1 MGIVTLQIHSREPYA
16 GGEAFGDVGPYERLD
31 GTLTYA
37 VDPEHEVNRVIVDLD
52 KAPRDADG
60 RVRFSGD
67 FCLLMPADPAR
78 GNRRVLVELP
88 NRGRKLY
95 PRHFNRAPM
104 EVPPTRNIP
113 VGDGFLFRHGF
124 AVASVGWQ
132 WDVFRDDALMG
143 LEAPEALGPNGEPIT
158 GQTVVEIHPNTRD
171 TTRLLANRLHAPYP
185 AADIDDP
192 DATLYVRDWEDG
204 PDRVIPRDQWRFA
217 REDDGEVVPDPSY
230 IYLEGGFEPGKHY
243 YVVYTTV
250 GAPVVGTGL
259 LAARDVASF
268 LKYDTGGD
276 NPLAG
281 QIDYAYSFGVSQT
294 GRMQRHFLS
303 LGMNLDEEGRQAYD
317 GMLIHVAGARRGEF
331 NHRFGQPS
339 VQATPGF
346 GHRFPFADD
355 PLDDPLTGKRAGLL
369 DRQRELGGVPRI
381 FYINTSAEYWRGDC
395 ALLHID
401 PAGERDLKPS
411 EEARIYLFAGT
422 QHGPGVVP
430 QTRLNTND
438 GGVGRYGFNTVEYT
452 PLLRAALLNMDRWV
466 TEGVEPP
473 PSSHPTLHDGTAT
486 DRRSVILGFEP
497 LPDMYLPD
505 PERLP
510 VLRTVDLGP
519 QEEQGIGSYPVEEG
533 RAYPCFVAA
542 IDEDG
547 NEVAGIRLPDLTVPL
562 GTHTGWNPRDP
573 DTGAPEQIMAM
584 QGFTSWFPVTT
595 DDRIAAGDPRP
606 AIFERYESREDYL
619 TQVRAAAEKL
629 VAERYALRE
638 DVETMVSDAAERW
651 DYVMSKHR
659 KA

>member
-1 MGIVTLQIHSREPYA
+1 MGVVKLEIHNREPYA
-16 GGEAFGDVGPYERLD
+16 GGESFGDTGPYERID
-31 GTLTYA
+31 GTVTYA
-37 VDPEHEVNRVIVDLD
+37 VDPHHEVNRPIVDLD

-60 RVRFSGD
+60 LVRFSGD
-67 FCLLMPADPAR
+67 FCLVMPVDPAR

-95 PRHFNRAPM
+95 PRHFNRAPT
-104 EVPPTRNIP
+104 EVPPTRNILP
-113 VGDGFLFRHGF
+113 GDGFLFRHGF

-132 WDVFRDDALMG
+132 WDVFRDEALMG
-143 LEAPEALGPNGEPIT
+143 LEAPEALTPDGQPIT
-158 GQTVVEIHPNTRD
+158 GQTVVEIHPNNLD

-185 AADIDDP
+185 AADVDQP

-204 PDRVIPRDQWRFA
+204 PDQVIPREQWRFA
-217 REDDGEVVPDPSY
+217 REEDGEIIPDPNY
-230 IYLEGGFEPGKHY
+230 IYLEGGFQPGKHY

-250 GAPVVGTGL
+250 GAPVVGCGL
-259 LAARDVASF
+259 LAARDIAAF
-268 LKYDTGGD
+268 LKYDTGAH

-281 QIDYAYSFGVSQT
+281 QVDYAYSFGVSQT

-303 LGMNLDEEGRQAYD
+303 LGLNIDEQGRQAYD

-355 PLDDPLTGKRAGLL
+355 PLEDPLTGRRAGLL

-401 PAGERDLKPS
+401 PAGERDLPPS
-411 EEARIYLFAGT
+411 EDSRIYLFAGT

-452 PLLRAALLNMDRWV
+452 PLLRAALINLDRWV

-473 PSSHPTLHDGTAT
+473 PSSYPRLDDGTAT

-519 QEEQGIGSYPVEEG
+519 KEEQGIGSYPVEEG

-542 IDEDG
+542 TDEDG
-547 NEVAGIRLPDLTVPL
+547 NEVAGIRPPDLTVPL

-584 QGFTSWFPVTT
+584 QGFTMWFPVTT
-595 DDRIAAGDPRP
+595 DDRIAAGDPRA

-619 TQVRAAAEKL
+619 ARVRAAAEEL
-629 VAERYALRE
+629 AEQGYALRE
-638 DVETMVSDAAERW
+638 DIETMVADAAERW
-651 DYVMSKHR
+651 DYVMAKRGS
-659 KA
+659 A